1 MEPLALLAQ
10 TAPFDRLSKEQ
21 LERAAAAATMAPFR
35 AGDRLVAEG
44 ESPAA
49 LQVVVEGAVQAILD
63 GREVERIGAGGS
75 FDIEALLR
83 QRSAYDYVACEDG
96 ACLVLRRA
104 VFLELLSS
112 APEFADQCFSD
123 LAERVGGEHGKQIN
137 RDLAGFMIAKIE
149 DAYIH
154 PRLQVAASA
163 SIHDAARTMRDN
175 HARSLLVDRDGAI
188 GICSGTDLRD
198 AVVVARR
205 SPDDPVGDIASY
217 DLIALDADDFLFNA
231 LLTMTRHDVSRVVI
245 RRGDSIVGVLE
256 QVDLL
261 SYLSSH
267 SRLIAVRIEQATTRA
282 ELERASRDL
291 VDVIEVL
298 HVRGVKPGYIG
309 ELVSELNKKLFA
321 KLFALIAPPE
331 VIANSCLIVMGSEGR
346 REQILKTDQDNALIL
361 RDDFA
366 HPEVERVTR
375 EFTEALVAFGYPPC
389 PGNIM
394 VSNPYWTRSVTAFRD
409 EIFNWIQW
417 PTEESFMQFAIF
429 IDARAVA
436 GDSGLLEELRQ
447 YVLER
452 LQSSSPFYA
461 KFARATEAF
470 ETPLGMF
477 SNFVVGKSEHRD
489 ALDLKKGGIFP
500 LTHGVRSLAL
510 EYRIE
515 ATNTLERI
523 AALQAKGV
531 LTESFAVELGE
542 ALTMLATLRLTT
554 GLRKVKAGLPQDNYV
569 QPNKLNKLE
578 RELLRDSFKI
588 VNEFKKFISF
598 HFKLNLVT

>member
-1 MEPLALLAQ
+1 MEPLALLVQ
-10 TAPFDRLSKEQ
+10 TAPFDTLTKEQ
-21 LERAAAAATMAPFR
+21 LECAAAAAAMAPFR
-35 AGDRLVAEG
+35 AGDRLLAEG

-49 LQVVVEGAVQAILD
+49 LRVVIQGAVQAILD

-75 FDIEALLR
+75 FDVEALLR
-83 QRSAYDYVACEDG
+83 QRSACDYVACEDG
-96 ACLVLRRA
+96 ACLVLPRA
-104 VFLELLSS
+104 VFLELLTA
-112 APEFADQCFSD
+112 APEFADQCFQD
-123 LAERVGGEHGKQIN
+123 IAERVAGERSKQIN
-137 RDLAGFMIAKIE
+137 RDLAGFMVAKIA

-154 PRLQVAASA
+154 PRLQVPAST

-231 LLTMTRHDVSRVVI
+231 LLTMTRHDISRVAI
-245 RRGDSIVGVLE
+245 RRGDAIVGVLE
-256 QVDLL
+256 QIDLL

-282 ELERASRDL
+282 ELEQASRDL
-291 VDVIEVL
+291 VDVIEAL
-298 HVRGVKPGYIG
+298 HVRGVKQSYIG
-309 ELVSELNKKLFA
+309 ELLAELNKKLFA
-321 KLFALIAPPE
+321 KLFGLIAPPE
-331 VIANSCLIVMGSEGR
+331 LIANSCLIVMGSEGR
-346 REQILKTDQDNALIL
+346 REQILKTDQDNALLL
-361 RDDFA
+361 RDGFA
-366 HPEVERVTR
+366 HPEIERVTH
-375 EFTEALVAFGYPPC
+375 EFTEALVAFGYPRC

-394 VSNPYWTRSVTAFRD
+394 VSNPYWTRSVSAFRD

-429 IDARAVA
+429 VDARAVA

-447 YVLER
+447 YVFAR

-477 SNFVVGKSEHRD
+477 SNFVMGKAEHRD

-510 EYRIE
+510 EHRIE

-531 LTESFAVELGE
+531 LTESFAIELGE
-542 ALTMLATLRLTT
+542 ALTMLSTLRLTT
-554 GLRKVKAGLPQDNYV
+554 GLQKIKAGLPQDNYV

-598 HFKLNLVT
+598 HFKLNLIT